1 LIQKLVYSYNSTH
14 NNSVITVDKVMIK
27 NYLKIAWRNL
37 ARHKLYS
44 LINIGGLAIGMAVS
58 FMLLLYVYNEVSF
71 DKFNANSGRLYQVLR
86 NQPSNGVLMTNSA
99 TPVPLAPAI
108 IKDVPEIDKVARTNW
123 SYDILMNYKD
133 KAVKVNTMA
142 ADPDLLNMF
151 SFDFISG
158 NKHGALS
165 DLSSIVLTQ
174 SGAKAIFGTA
184 NPVGQVIK
192 LNNQFPLKVTAV
204 IKDNPK
210 NSTFFFVALISWQQ
224 FTAQQPWLKTSGWG
238 NYSFQ
243 TYVMLRPGASLVA
256 ANSKIKYIVKRYDP
270 NNKENTMFFYPFT
283 RLHLYG
289 DFKNGINTGGR
300 IDAIRLFLFLAIGI
314 LIIACINF
322 MNLSTARS
330 ERRAREVGVRKAVGA
345 RRLALVQQFLGESL
359 LMAFVAFTL
368 SVVLMLSLM
377 HYFNDITRLKLSV
390 PFGNPWAWAAAL
402 AVTIFTGLIAG
413 SYPALF
419 LSSFQPVKVL
429 KGQLISSRSTIRP
442 RQVLVIVQFTFAVCL
457 ILSSIFIY
465 KQINYIQDRPVGYD
479 KNGLVE
485 MPSEGSMDNKFESFR
500 LDVINA
506 GAITDG
512 ALTGNSISSNNSS
525 SWGIKWQGQLP
536 GEDKLPID
544 QMAATYHA
552 VNTFGLK
559 LLQGRD
565 FSAAYPSDSA
575 GAIIINQAA
584 VKLMRFK
591 EPLGQVVNYQGKNCK
606 VVGVVENFVWG
617 SPYEPVKPA
626 IIGFIKG
633 WTGNVALRLNPN
645 KSVSQSLAILQ
656 TIYKKY
662 NPEYPFEYKFLDD
675 KFNAKFNT
683 ERLLGSMSL
692 GFTCLAIV
700 ISCLGLFGLAS
711 FSAEQRTKEIGIRKV
726 LGATTAH
733 LWFNLSQEFVWLVII
748 SFVVGSAISWYY
760 IHQWLFKYTYHTS
773 LSAWVFILTMILSL
787 AICLLTVSWQ
797 AIKAA
802 LSNPVKSLRSE

>member
-1 LIQKLVYSYNSTH
+1 
-14 NNSVITVDKVMIK
+14 MIR

-71 DKFNANSGRLYQVLR
+71 DKFNTNRDRLYQVLR
-86 NQPSNGVLMTNSA
+86 NQPSNGELMTNSA
-99 TPVPLAPAI
+99 TPEPLTPAL
-108 IKDVPEIDKVARTNW
+108 IKDFPEIDKVARTNW
-123 SYDILMNYKD
+123 SYDILINYKD
-133 KAVKVNTMA
+133 KAVKVTTMA

-158 NKHGALS
+158 NKKNALS

-174 SGAKAIFGTA
+174 SGAKAIFGNA
-184 NPVGQVIK
+184 DPVGQVIK

-204 IKDNPK
+204 IKDNPS
-210 NSTFFFVALISWQQ
+210 NSTFFFKALMSWQ
-224 FTAQQPWLKTSGWG
+224 TLEAEQPWIKTSGWG
-238 NYSFQ
+238 NYNYQ
-243 TYVMLRPGASLVA
+243 TYAMLKPGISLASI
-256 ANSKIKYIVKRYDP
+256 NSKIKYIVKRYDP
-270 NNKENTMFFYPFT
+270 DNKENTIFFYPFT
-283 RLHLYG
+283 RLHLYS

-300 IDAIRLFLFLAIGI
+300 IDAIKLFLFLAIGI

-345 RRLALVQQFLGESL
+345 RRFALVQQFLGESL
-359 LMAFVAFTL
+359 LMAFVAFAL
-368 SVVLMLSLM
+368 SVTLMVILIPV
-377 HYFNDITRLKLSV
+377 FNEIINLKLSV
-390 PFGNPWAWAAAL
+390 PFDNPWAWAAAL
-402 AVTIFTGLIAG
+402 GVTVFTGLVAG

-429 KGQLISSRSTIRP
+429 KGQLVSARSTIRP

-465 KQINYIQDRPVGYD
+465 KQINYIKDRPVGYD
-479 KNGLVE
+479 KNGLVDL
-485 MPSEGSMDNKFESFR
+485 PVEGGMDKKFESFR
-500 LDVINA
+500 LDAINA
-506 GAITDG
+506 GGITDG
-512 ALTGNSISSNNSS
+512 AMTGNSISNNNSS

-544 QMAATYHA
+544 QLAATYH
-552 VNTFGLK
+552 VTGTFGLK

-565 FSAAYPSDSA
+565 FSIEYPSDTA
-575 GAIIINQAA
+575 AILINRAA

-591 EPLGQVVNYQGKNCK
+591 APIGQLVYYHSKNCK

-626 IIGFIKG
+626 IIGFNKG
-633 WTGNVALRLNPN
+633 WTDNIALRLNPS
-645 KSVSQSLAILQ
+645 KSVSQSLAIIQ
-656 TIYKKY
+656 AIYKKY
-662 NPEYPFEYKFLDD
+662 NPQYPFEYKFIDD

-683 ERLLGSMSL
+683 ERLLGNMSL
-692 GFTCLAIV
+692 GFTCLAII

-726 LGATTAH
+726 LGATTGH

-748 SFVVGSAISWYY
+748 SFVAGSAISWYY
-760 IHQWLFKYTYHTS
+760 IHQWLYKYTYHTS
-773 LSAWVFILTMILSL
+773 LSFWVFVLTMILTL
-787 AICLLTVSWQ
+787 TICLLTVSWQ

-802 LSNPVKSLRSE
+802 LRNPVTSLRSE